1 MDNVTLLAALGA
13 GVASF
18 ASPCVLPL
26 VPAYLSFI
34 SGASLEDVVA
44 KQRDAALA
52 RVVAVRALVFV
63 LGFSVVFVALGAS
76 ATVVGAFLAEHLRFF
91 AKLAGAAVIFLGLH
105 LTGLIPIRAL
115 YRERRLQM
123 TSRPTGLAGA
133 FVVGLAFAIGW
144 TPCVGPILG
153 AILALAGTQESAISG
168 MGLLA
173 AYSLGLGLPF
183 IAAGVAMNAFLGLFD
198 RVRRWAR
205 GIEIGA
211 GVLLVIVGV
220 IIMTGGF
227 DQLARYVSLLGAR

>member
-1 MDNVTLLAALGA
+1 
-13 GVASF
+13 
-18 ASPCVLPL
+18 
-26 VPAYLSFI
+26 
-34 SGASLEDVVA
+34 LEDVVA

-76 ATVVGAFLAEHLRFF
+76 ATVVGAFLAEHLRLF
-91 AKLAGAAVIFLGLH
+91 AKLAGAAVILLGLH

-153 AILALAGTQESAISG
+153 AILALAGTQQSVISG
-168 MGLLA
+168 VGLLA

-205 GIEIGA
+205 GIEIGT

>member
-1 MDNVTLLAALGA
+1 
-13 GVASF
+13 
-18 ASPCVLPL
+18 
-26 VPAYLSFI
+26 
-34 SGASLEDVVA
+34 
-44 KQRDAALA
+44 
-52 RVVAVRALVFV
+52 VRALVFV

-76 ATVVGAFLAEHLRFF
+76 ATVVGAFLAEHLRLF
-91 AKLAGAAVIFLGLH
+91 AKLAGAAVILLGLH

-133 FVVGLAFAIGW
+133 FVVGLAFAIGR

-153 AILALAGTQESAISG
+153 AILALAGTQQSVVSG
-168 MGLLA
+168 VGLLA

-205 GIEIGA
+205 GIEIGT

>member
-1 MDNVTLLAALGA
+1 MDNVTFLAALGA

-18 ASPCVLPL
+18 VSPCVLPL

-76 ATVVGAFLAEHLRFF
+76 ATVVGAFLAEHLRLF
-91 AKLAGAAVIFLGLH
+91 AKLAGAAVILLGLH

-153 AILALAGTQESAISG
+153 AILALAGTQQSVISG
-168 MGLLA
+168 VGLLA

-205 GIEIGA
+205 GIEIGT